1 MIFRKKRIKELEN
14 KVASLVRTVETLQGR
29 LDDLEEEFDTLIEPV
44 VEAFEEVNGRES
56 KAPTEKENKNE
67 LDYKGVIDE
76 WLNGSAN
83 GTNK

>member
-14 KVASLVRTVETLQGR
+14 TVASLVRTVETLQGR
-29 LDDLEEEFDTLIEPV
+29 IEELEDD
-44 VEAFEEVNGRES
+44 FEKMENS
-56 KAPTEKENKNE
+56 ASTEKENKNE